1 MERFAR
7 DNIQLHLTWNNLLK
21 YALHVCMPNV
31 STLTNLLCAVEYF
44 SSLDDAKQD
53 VDMVFLDLS
62 QAINEVIHRLLFVK
76 LEVFSIFT
84 AVRRWV
90 ASFLANRSMRIWIED
105 FFITWY
111 ASLQR
116 RPPRHCR
123 WYCAFSYR
131 HKRVACVHRIKVLFV
146 RGSC

>member
-1 MERFAR
+1 
-7 DNIQLHLTWNNLLK
+7 
-21 YALHVCMPNV
+21 MPNV
-31 STLTNLLCAVEYF
+31 STLTNLLYAVEYF

-90 ASFLANRSMRIWIED
+90 ASFLANRSMRI
-105 FFITWY
+105 
-111 ASLQR
+111 
-116 RPPRHCR
+116 
-123 WYCAFSYR
+123 
-131 HKRVACVHRIKVLFV
+131 
-146 RGSC
+146 